1 MEDPKGQ
8 FSTSNIHGLGAM
20 RAPRRMRILIFQSEK
35 KKKHLGT
42 KDYCGK
48 DKTFVANKENNQ
60 EELTM
65 SIRFLINSWQSST
78 VRNHFPV
85 MTRT

>member
-35 KKKHLGT
+35 KKKNTWEPRTIVGRT
-42 KDYCGK
+42 KHSLLIRKIIKKNSQCLLDFSSIHGK
-48 DKTFVANKENNQ
+48 VQ
-60 EELTM
+60 
-65 SIRFLINSWQSST
+65 Q
-78 VRNHFPV
+78 
-85 MTRT
+85 